1 MEKYYIIADLS
12 REPSATED
20 LPAPGALVALGRM
33 KAVVEADTWQ
43 AAMEQGK
50 DLITGCLKRT
60 VKVSSWGWM
69 PVEDVKKMGD
79 TAIYEAYPTAT
90 KLTYYRIKAG
100 LTQAQLSERSRV
112 NIRQIQRVEGGT
124 SSAGNLTAK
133 NLLAIADAIGVDPRN
148 LI

>member
-12 REPSATED
+12 REPSSTED
-20 LPAPGALVALGRM
+20 LPTPGALVALGRM

-43 AAMEQGK
+43 EAMEKGK
-50 DLITGCLKRT
+50 ELITGCLKRT
-60 VKVSSWGWM
+60 VKVSGWGWM
-69 PVEDVKKMGD
+69 TVEGAKKMGD
-79 TAIYEAYPTAT
+79 TAIYEAYSTAT

-100 LTQAQLSERSRV
+100 LTQAQLSERSGV

-133 NLLAIADAIGVDPRN
+133 NLLAIADALGVDPRE

>member
-1 MEKYYIIADLS
+1 MEYYIIADLS

-20 LPAPGALVALGRM
+20 LPVPGALVALGRM
-33 KAVVEADTWQ
+33 KAVIEADTWQ
-43 AAMEQGK
+43 EAMEQGK
-50 DLITGCLKRT
+50 DLITGCLKKT
-60 VKVSSWGWM
+60 IKVSSWGWM
-69 PVEDVKKMGD
+69 PVETAKKMGD

-100 LTQAQLSERSRV
+100 LTQAQLSERSGV

-133 NLLAIADAIGVDPRN
+133 NLLAIADALGVDPRE